1 MNEKNTLFLTDVSF
15 FVFQKVLE
23 NKKKN
28 ITIFRFKSSEL
39 IAFSNERKL
48 IVGRIFISN
57 FFLEYKKLYCSD
69 ETEIQVIT
77 YVVSEIKRNTKF
89 RKSF

>member
-28 ITIFRFKSSEL
+28 ITIFRFKSSEF